1 MAFSSRFAFWQQKA
15 KDEEA
20 PPLPKKLAVIAPP
33 SNFIKKA
40 VQAKQGEQAQG
51 ERPFSPNSP
60 NDMPQPAYP
69 SPSSPT
75 PKPGPGGD
83 LTNGDACH
91 QPLMHERTN
100 GNPDAPVTNGEALL
114 TPDEVSEPSTMSNAA
129 AEEVKTH
136 SFRLFRRVVRPQP
149 QAERD
154 EKQIVKTEGT
164 NRSKMDIPPCP
175 EKVERRVGEIP
186 SRPSSRLG
194 VNLRPVSQ
202 TVGEGRPKGT
212 PASTPTTADPIS
224 QGLTS
229 LMTRVKTREARPRS
243 RRHER
248 RELDNAKVAQE
259 NSFMAESHSVIK
271 EDSDPSKTSDKEPA
285 QEQTPTHLGLE
296 MSKVTQQ
303 HSASIIQKPDRT
315 TQEAESV
322 ASEKPPED
330 QTVTGQPVEGATDQ
344 QPEIVALMEP
354 PKPEEEDDYYAWY
367 EADRVW
373 LVQKEGLVPATELR
387 PDEGTPEMPPGR
399 LKLKLDERG
408 LVLDVDEED
417 IEKANPSHLDQ
428 VEDLSS
434 LLYLNESSVLHT
446 LRTRLSIGNHCTLA
460 GLHHISVGPPSSK
473 SSSAAESASDAASW
487 HSEPPPSDICTV
499 ARRAY
504 LHMLASQQEQ
514 AITFLGPSGAGKTS
528 ASRCVVE
535 HLVRLTASSGKLPS
549 TCGLGSRQ
557 DQDCGKAMFVKKINA
572 AFTVLESFGN
582 AETILNRNASRL
594 AQILS
599 VGYDSLGR
607 IASASF
613 QALLLDQMRVASRPP
628 GEGTFHVFYELL
640 AGAESSL
647 RTELYMNTVSD
658 SNSFGIGVFKKP
670 EEKQQAAVRFSQLQS
685 AMLMLGI
692 SADEQRAIWFVLA
705 AIFHL
710 GAAGATKVGRKQFA
724 KHEYAQKA
732 AYLLGCS
739 LDELSTF
746 IFKHHLQLR
755 ERSSDPGK
763 EHGKGLTSAGLW
775 LEEMEQ
781 TPGLKLTA
789 LERLQGMASG
799 LYMEI
804 LHVIVSL
811 INRSFGSKPQALTS
825 ILIVDAPGFQQ
836 PRFVSL
842 HERSNSKTHVSKDQ
856 ASPVHGSTRETRA
869 GTFAELCQNYVQDR
883 LQLLSHERSVE
894 SEYARYLEENVDV
907 EFDVEKSASAA
918 SIPAVDDSSQAAM
931 VLPLALCPAEGGRG
945 LLWLL
950 EETAHMVG
958 GTEQDLLE
966 KLTTSFGP
974 RDGQKAAEAVIQ
986 KSETPLWFS
995 LAHGSGS
1002 SPVEYNMEG
1011 WTSNGKQN
1019 LSVQNAGT
1027 LLRNS
1032 QKVLLAS
1039 LFSQHPGI
1047 HMTSLGRAVAGTDG
1061 SSSLALRRTAG
1072 IRRILHTTSVGE
1084 RHKPPTAIVKLQA
1097 DFLVETL
1104 KRTEVHFMHCYL
1116 AQPPGICYP
1125 RHVGEGQLNQVMDVT
1140 PGIPKMDISFLRA
1153 QLKASQLLQILRVHR
1168 QGFPDRMTFTQFRQH
1183 FDILAPHLSKKH
1195 GRYYIVTDDKR
1206 ATEDILEALDL
1217 DKSRFAIGTSQIM
1230 FKAGILSK
1238 LKAQREKEICKVLVN
1253 FQAICRGYLARQR
1266 HRKRTVQEMAIRCLQ
1281 KNFKL
1286 MENVRSWHWWRI
1298 LTYVRPL
1305 ITSTIPEQQQCSR
1318 EEELVQ
1324 MRNRF
1329 EKSERERQELRRS
1342 NEQLEGKVS
1351 ELQSELGDERSGA
1364 DTITHLLSTEVS
1376 ERMRLEKEL
1385 KELHNKFDTAQRQ
1398 MEVKELEASEARLLR
1413 AAEFNG
1419 SLDGDSGGEW
1429 KAKYERSL
1437 RENEYGRKRLQQ
1449 EHDDRLEA
1457 EKRKQLQLEQKVTEV
1472 QTTAEEAQRNTQLLQ
1487 KKCQRL
1493 SAELQDTRLHM
1504 EGQQS
1509 RSYELEKKQKKFDSE
1524 LAQALEGAETE
1535 MFEKEIV
1542 LRERDGMMIDILML
1556 KEKLEDKEMEM
1567 ASLQDKV
1574 DLFEA
1579 EMREVAEHGAEGDAA
1594 TPGLH
1599 VRLFNLQATI
1609 KEQEEELDE
1618 QAAKIQTLE
1627 QNKLRYEMEMERM
1640 RQMHKKDF
1648 ENKEDEAE
1656 DVRQSCQK
1664 RLRHLEEQ
1672 LEEQHETKQKLVLQ
1686 KRDLEG
1692 KLMLLG
1698 EQVGQRDFEKEKQ
1711 LRRDLR
1717 RTKALLA
1724 DAQAMLQH
1732 LKDNAPSRR
1741 EISELKNQLEESEF
1755 ACAAAVKARQVVEA
1769 ELTDLHYQLE
1779 EVTRSKTALE
1789 EQMLR
1794 MQRDGQELQNRLDGD
1809 QEDLNE
1815 LMKKHKALVAHSS
1828 GDLAQIN
1835 ELQAQL
1841 DEAAREKEEQVEKIQ
1856 VLSCRISFLED
1867 SLVDRSIVSR
1877 QEGRIRDLE
1886 SKLEFEKMQI
1896 RRFEALVLR
1905 LKEAIDRV
1913 SAEREQRA
1921 ASEIRE
1927 KEQNKRQQRQL
1938 NALLEETSQLA
1949 RREGEATRKRHE
1961 LELDMASLEA
1971 ANQSLQND
1979 LRAAFQRIGDLQ
1991 AAIEDEM
1998 ASDENDEAVERDH
2011 SESDSEVEDRV
2022 ENVKSWLSKS
2032 RGSSGDT
2039 PLGKKTPSDESSSMY
2054 SAKYTANNND
2064 VAESRPASVL
2074 SSLSYRKR
2082 GTTQASDDSRSLLSS
2097 LSKER
2102 DAALDAELPPWR
2114 QKRASS
2120 LDYLDEEKP
2129 WNRSQSACVSPDSSI
2144 STSVRKMNKGSA
2156 VVEKRWTA
2164 PVVDSDEEKSTFSST
2179 FTSSLRRQ
2187 PLDLDTTRSLGS
2199 RPLSSHL
2206 DNEVSSRYLN
2216 PDLSSP
2222 TPSRLSPMSSLSQSA
2237 RFDSSPPSWERTK
2250 DGTARTALRS
2260 FSVPPQPQKMD
2271 DKGNS
2276 NEDYQKDGDE
2286 IKPVTHRSWLDPDL
2300 EAAISEVLNYKPVK
2314 PKRRPF
2320 SVVPEDGNDAEDM
2333 NDGRRSVSSLR
2344 SLQPHAA
2351 SETHSGQIRRSYSD
2365 MDMTASQTAK
2375 RKDGKVKVAECSLS
2389 GSSSTS
2395 SSSSDDSDEKSRH
2408 RSSHSGKKMKN
2419 TSKSQSVLKKDTRK
2433 KKKKKKEDDSS
2444 DSSSSSSSSTYKS
2457 MDSVKLGPRKK
2468 ETGDHNVDE
2477 DGAEKKDDRRK
2488 RKKNKKRQKQVDSVM
2503 MKYLYRPESD

>member
-60 NDMPQPAYP
+60 NEMPQPAYP

-75 PKPGPGGD
+75 PKHGPGGD

-91 QPLMHERTN
+91 RPLMHERTN
-100 GNPDAPVTNGEALL
+100 GNADAPVTNGEAPP
-114 TPDEVSEPSTMSNAA
+114 TPDGVAETSISNAA
-129 AEEVKTH
+129 TEELKSR
-136 SFRLFRRVVRPQP
+136 SFRFFRRAVRPQP
-149 QAERD
+149 PD
-154 EKQIVKTEGT
+154 EKHERQIVKTEGT
-164 NRSKMDIPPCP
+164 NRSKMDVPPCP
-175 EKVERRVGEIP
+175 EEVLSRVGEIP
-186 SRPSSRLG
+186 SKPSSCLA
-194 VNLRPVSQ
+194 VNLRPGSQ
-202 TVGEGRPKGT
+202 KVGGGRPKGT
-212 PASTPTTADPIS
+212 AASTPTTADPIS

-248 RELDNAKVAQE
+248 RELHNAKVTPE
-259 NSFMAESHSVIK
+259 NGTTAESHVVIK
-271 EDSDPSKTSDKEPA
+271 EDLDPSKTSDKEPA
-285 QEQTPTHLGLE
+285 Q
-296 MSKVTQQ
+296 
-303 HSASIIQKPDRT
+303 PDRALS
-315 TQEAESV
+315 EAES
-322 ASEKPPED
+322 AGSEKPSED
-330 QTVTGQPVEGATDQ
+330 QTATGQPVEGATDQ
-344 QPEIVALMEP
+344 QPEIVALTEP

-373 LVQKEGLVPATELR
+373 LVQKEGLIPATELR

-417 IEKANPSHLDQ
+417 IEKANPPHLDQ
-428 VEDLSS
+428 VEDLAS

-446 LRTRLSIGNHCTLA
+446 LRTRLSTGNPCTLA
-460 GLHHISVGPPSSK
+460 GPHHVSVGPPSYK
-473 SSSAAESASDAASW
+473 SSSADESASDAASW
-487 HSEPPPSDICTV
+487 HREPPPSDVCTV

-504 LHMLASQQEQ
+504 LQMLASQQEQ

-528 ASRCVVE
+528 ASRRVVE
-535 HLVRLTASSGKLPS
+535 HLVKLTGSSGKLPS
-549 TCGLGSRQ
+549 TCGLRSRQ
-557 DQDCGKAMFVKKINA
+557 GQDCGKVMFAKKLNA

-599 VGYDSLGR
+599 LGYDSLGR
-607 IASASF
+607 MASASF
-613 QALLLDQMRVASRPP
+613 QAMLLDQTRVAYRPP

-647 RTELYMNTVSD
+647 RTELYMNTFSD
-658 SNSFGIGVFKKP
+658 TNFFGIGVLKKP

-685 AMLMLGI
+685 AMAILGI

-755 ERSSDPGK
+755 ERSLDPGK
-763 EHGKGLTSAGLW
+763 GPGKGLTSAGLW
-775 LEEMEQ
+775 MEEMEN

-804 LHVIVSL
+804 LHLILSL
-811 INRSFGSKPQALTS
+811 INRSFGSMPQALTS

-842 HERSNSKTHVSKDQ
+842 HERTDSNTQVSNNLT
-856 ASPVHGSTRETRA
+856 SPVHGSTTETRA
-869 GTFAELCQNYVQDR
+869 GTFADLCQNYVQDR
-883 LQLLSHERSVE
+883 LQLLSHECSVE
-894 SEYARYLEENVDV
+894 SEYERYLEENVDV

-918 SIPAVDDSSQAAM
+918 SIPAVDDNSQAAM
-931 VLPLALCPAEGGRG
+931 VLPLSLRPAEGDRG

-958 GTEQDLLE
+958 GTEKDILD
-966 KLTTSFGP
+966 KLTASFGA

-986 KSETPLWFS
+986 KSETPLRFS
-995 LAHGSGS
+995 LAHGSGPS
-1002 SPVEYNMEG
+1002 RVEYNMEG

-1032 QKVLLAS
+1032 QKLLLAS
-1039 LFSQHPGI
+1039 LFSQHPGV
-1047 HMTSLGRAVAGTDG
+1047 HMTSLSRAVAGVDG
-1061 SSSLALRRTAG
+1061 SSRLALRRTAG
-1072 IRRILHTTSVGE
+1072 VRRSLNTTSVGE
-1084 RHKPPTAIVKLQA
+1084 RQKPPTAIVKLQA
-1097 DFLVETL
+1097 DFLIETL

-1116 AQPPGICYP
+1116 ARQSEMCCP
-1125 RHVGEGQLNQVMDVT
+1125 RRDGVGQSSQETDVT
-1140 PGIPKMDISFLRA
+1140 SGIPKMDVSFLRA
-1153 QLKASQLLQILRVHR
+1153 QLKATQLLQILRIHR
-1168 QGFPDRMTFTQFRQH
+1168 QGFPDCMTFTQFRQY

-1195 GRYYIVTDDKR
+1195 GRFYIVTDEKR

-1217 DKSRFAIGTSQIM
+1217 DKSRFAVGTSQVM
-1230 FKAGILSK
+1230 FRAGVLSK
-1238 LKAQREKEICKVLVN
+1238 LKAQREKEISKRVIN
-1253 FQAICRGYLARQR
+1253 FQAICRGYLSRQR

-1286 MENVRSWHWWRI
+1286 MENVCSWHWWRV

-1305 ITSTIPEQQQCSR
+1305 ITSTIPEKEQSPR

-1324 MRNRF
+1324 MRSRF

-1364 DTITHLLSTEVS
+1364 DTIAHLLSSEVS
-1376 ERMRLEKEL
+1376 EKMRLEKEL
-1385 KELHNKFDTAQRQ
+1385 KELHAKFDTAKRQ
-1398 MEVKELEASEARLLR
+1398 MEVKELEASESRLLR

-1429 KAKYERSL
+1429 KAKYERGM

-1449 EHDDRLEA
+1449 EYDDHLEA
-1457 EKRKQLQLEQKVTEV
+1457 EKRQQLQLERKVTEV
-1472 QTTAEEAQRNTQLLQ
+1472 QATAEEAQRNVQLLQ
-1487 KKCQRL
+1487 RKCQRL
-1493 SAELQDTRLHM
+1493 SSELQDTRLHM

-1524 LAQALEGAETE
+1524 LTQALEEAETA
-1535 MFEKEIV
+1535 MFEKEMV
-1542 LRERDGMMIDILML
+1542 LRERDGMMIDIVML
-1556 KEKLEDKEMEM
+1556 KENLEEKDIEL
-1567 ASLQDKV
+1567 ASLRDKV

-1579 EMREVAEHGAEGDAA
+1579 EMREASEHGAEGDAA
-1594 TPGLH
+1594 APGLH
-1599 VRLFNLQATI
+1599 ARLYNLQTSI

-1640 RQMHKKDF
+1640 RQIHKKDF

-1664 RLRHLEEQ
+1664 RLRHLEDQ
-1672 LEEQHETKQKLVLQ
+1672 LEEQHETKQKLILQ
-1686 KRDLEG
+1686 KHDLEG

-1724 DAQAMLQH
+1724 DAQSMLQH
-1732 LKDNAPSRR
+1732 LKENAPSRR

-1779 EVTRSKTALE
+1779 EVTRSKAALE

-1828 GDLAQIN
+1828 SDLAQIN

-1841 DEAAREKEEQVEKIQ
+1841 DETAREKEEQVEKIQ
-1856 VLSCRISFLED
+1856 VLGSRISFLED

-1913 SAEREQRA
+1913 SAEREQRT

-1938 NALLEETSQLA
+1938 NSLLEETSQLA

-1971 ANQSLQND
+1971 ANQSLQSD

-1998 ASDENDEAVERDH
+1998 ASDENDEAVERVQELVVKFQKKKNKTDH

-2022 ENVKSWLSKS
+2022 DNVKSWLSKS
-2032 RGSSGDT
+2032 RGSSGDS
-2039 PLGKKTPSDESSSMY
+2039 PLGKKTPSDDSSSMY

-2064 VAESRPASVL
+2064 LTESRPASVL

-2082 GTTQASDDSRSLLSS
+2082 GGTQAGDDSRSLLSS

-2102 DAALDAELPPWR
+2102 DAAIDSELPPWR

-2129 WNRSQSACVSPDSSI
+2129 WNRSQSACVSPVSNI
-2144 STSVRKMNKGSA
+2144 STSFRNMNKGSA
-2156 VVEKRWTA
+2156 AVEKRWRA

-2179 FTSSLRRQ
+2179 YTSSLRRQ
-2187 PLDLDTTRSLGS
+2187 PLDLDTSHSMGS
-2199 RPLSSHL
+2199 RTLSSHL
-2206 DNEVSSRYLN
+2206 DNEMSSRYLN
-2216 PDLSSP
+2216 PDLRST
-2222 TPSRLSPMSSLSQSA
+2222 TPSRLSPTTSLSQSA
-2237 RFDSSPPSWERTK
+2237 RFDSSTPSWERNK
-2250 DGTARTALRS
+2250 DGTARTQLRS
-2260 FSVPPQPQKMD
+2260 FSVPPQPNKMD
-2271 DKGNS
+2271 DKQNGI
-2276 NEDYQKDGDE
+2276 EDYEKDVDE

-2300 EAAISEVLNYKPVK
+2300 EAAISEVLKYKPVK

-2320 SVVPEDGNDAEDM
+2320 SLVPEGASDAEDN

-2344 SLQPHAA
+2344 SLQPHTAD
-2351 SETHSGQIRRSYSD
+2351 ETRSAQIRRSYSD
-2365 MDMTASQTAK
+2365 MDMTASQTA
-2375 RKDGKVKVAECSLS
+2375 RLKDGKVKVSECSD
-2389 GSSSTS
+2389 SSTS
-2395 SSSSDDSDEKSRH
+2395 SSSSDDLDEKSRH
-2408 RSSHSGKKMKN
+2408 GSSRSGKKKKN
-2419 TSKSQSVLKKDTRK
+2419 TSKSQSTLKKDSKK
-2433 KKKKKKEDDSS
+2433 KKKKKKEDYSS

-2468 ETGDHNVDE
+2468 ETGDHDVEE
-2477 DGAEKKDDRRK
+2477 DGAGKDDDRRK